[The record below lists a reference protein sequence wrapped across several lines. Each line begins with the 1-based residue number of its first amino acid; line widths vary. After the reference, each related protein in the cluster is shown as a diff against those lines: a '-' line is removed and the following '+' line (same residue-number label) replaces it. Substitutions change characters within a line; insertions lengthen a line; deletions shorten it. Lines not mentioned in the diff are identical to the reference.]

1 MVSSSSD
8 VGVQVDQWQSDLI
21 SDEITPA
28 LSDMAELEDQT
39 VEAETALL
47 TAKLL
52 LHVTDGDWKQAEGI
66 AKVIAYFFEKHQCQ
80 QGEIIYD
87 E

>member
-1 MVSSSSD
+1 MVSSISD

-28 LSDMAELEDQT
+28 LSDMAELEEQEL
-39 VEAETALL
+39 EAETALL

-52 LHVTDGDWKQAEGI
+52 LNVTDGDWKQAEGI

-80 QGEIIYD
+80 QGEIIFD